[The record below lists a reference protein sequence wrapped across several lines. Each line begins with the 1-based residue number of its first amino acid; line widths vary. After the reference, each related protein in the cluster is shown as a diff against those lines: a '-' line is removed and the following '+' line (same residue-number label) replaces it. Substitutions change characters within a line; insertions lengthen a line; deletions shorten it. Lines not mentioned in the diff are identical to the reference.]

1 VNNINKMTNIYLIL
15 LIIYIFTLLLN
26 YITFNSKKTALQL
39 VNDMGIGYNLGQ
51 TFNCCNT
58 IEEEYLENEEIK
70 LFGITLPTKNL
81 VKEIRKNGFKTIRFQ
96 VLYSNYIYNNST
108 INSEWIFKIKELIN
122 MVNKL
127 DMYIILSINHT
138 RQFWDTEYSNI
149 EDKYINFWKQIAN
162 EFINYDEHLVF
173 ESVYEIGY
181 LEYLNSMYN
190 YFEGKEYYFSQ
201 DFINII
207 RNSGGLNNKRLLIVP
222 MISSDYELD
231 LFSYSMDGYKIPKDP
246 YNKLAISLNY
256 YFPSE
261 DYDDYYEDNILEPI
275 NLYNNLGFTN
285 EIVPYMEWGSSKN
298 YKDIVRYFDYL
309 KDNFLEKGFP
319 VIIGEVGIL
328 NDYIRKNN
336 SIEQFLYT
344 LFSLSY
350 EYEGILPCLWDIP
363 MISSNDNN
371 FYFNKENNKWS
382 DGKYEKI
389 FNKIYKG
396 KFIKSYDYYYQT
408 NLETEDIPF
417 YGYYSIYS
425 GSKRIIKVFINARF
439 NQHIDL
445 GYAIGVYSSEID
457 YHYTSFSFMEK
468 DGKKQYDGTSIFYID
483 TSQLDLYYFVQAMAF
498 FDEEYMYINNI
509 TVQYEEE
516 YLCFDHI
523 SYKSDILKEINN

>member
-1 VNNINKMTNIYLIL
+1 MTNIYLIL

-26 YITFNSKKTALQL
+26 YMTFNTKKTALQL

-58 IEEEYLENEEIK
+58 IKEEYLENEEIK

-81 VKEIRKNGFKTIRFQ
+81 LKEIRKNGFKTIRFQ
-96 VLYSNYIYNNST
+96 VLYSNYIYDKSK
-108 INSEWIFKIKELIN
+108 INSDWINKIKELIN
-122 MVNKL
+122 IVNAL

-138 RQFWDTEYSNI
+138 RQFWDTEFNNI

-162 EFINYDEHLVF
+162 ELINYDEHLVF

-181 LEYLNSMYN
+181 LENLNSMYF

-201 DFINII
+201 DFIDIV
-207 RNSGGLNNKRLLIVP
+207 RNSGGLNNERLLIVP

-231 LFSYSMDGYKIPKDP
+231 LFSYSMDEYKIPKDP
-246 YNKLAISLNY
+246 YNKLAISLYY

-261 DYDDYYEDNILEPI
+261 GANTNNILEPI
-275 NLYNNLGFTN
+275 NIYNSLGFDN

-309 KDNFLEKGFP
+309 KENFPEKGIP
-319 VIIGEVGIL
+319 VIIGEVGFL
-328 NDYIRKNN
+328 NDYIKKNN

-363 MISSNDNN
+363 MTSSNDNN

-382 DGKYEKI
+382 NDKYEKI
-389 FNKIYKG
+389 FNKFSKG

-408 NLETEDIPF
+408 NLESEDMSLS
-417 YGYYSIYS
+417 GYYSIYS
-425 GSKRIIKVFINARF
+425 GSKRIIKIFINARF
-439 NQHIDL
+439 YQHISSD
-445 GYAIGVYSSEID
+445 YVIGIYSAD
-457 YHYTSFSFMEK
+457 KYYHYNFFSFKEK
-468 DGKKQYDGTSIFYID
+468 DGKRQYDGTSIFSID
-483 TSQLDLYYFVQAMAF
+483 TSQLDLYYFVQVMAF
-498 FDEEYMYINNI
+498 FDEEYMLINNI
-509 TVQYEEE
+509 TVQYEET